1 MLFNTIEEKKAYDKI
16 ELNKF
21 LVEQY
26 KNIES
31 VEELQKLEFNQLLEY
46 NQEFLYMDENPEPLE
61 KLDLFFNHEF
71 KIKISEI
78 LTPEIETQLIEFES
92 DYILNLLFEYRF
104 KNVTYDITLD
114 KSIFDYY
121 LEALE
126 DQNQYFN
133 IENGY
138 LIISDLYNFL
148 IELAYEDYYLEGETP
163 AGLQESL
170 IYEIEQKTEEIIY
183 SELFQNQLNYNFMVY
198 SEAKETYYN
207 IRYDEINIL
216 NRELDIINQNLKVY
230 LAYNESS
237 TLDPEYYIK
246 LNQAI
251 LKKELTKKI
260 LNPIL
265 NISGYYET
273 STPTKNYL
281 NSN

>member
-148 IELAYEDYYLEGETP
+148 IELSYNDYYLEGETP

-183 SELFQNQLNYNFMVY
+183 SELFQNQLNYKFMVY

-207 IRYDEINIL
+207 IGYDEINIL

-273 STPTKNYL
+273 GTPTKNYL
-281 NSN
+281 NSY